1 MKGNSGALLRFAG
14 DFVIK
19 ECSNAKEQCEWF
31 HRAEHIG
38 LINGVTLPH
47 VKFLGPSTY
56 EIEYISGYSA
66 TQITSSQD
74 MQRLIN
80 LVEYWRLQPA
90 TTFADWGS
98 YLKRLAKHVSVS
110 ESEEMMD
117 AFELVSRYEL
127 PGSFS
132 HSDLTLENILVRPN
146 GEFVLIDPNYSQDLF
161 QSWALD
167 YGKLLQ
173 SVHSDYHRVFN
184 SCPGTD
190 PEPLLMYLKK
200 HLQEG
205 GDWEISLIAEISHI
219 MRLRSYRPDNEKPM
233 VDALLRKLIRNF
245 G

>member
-1 MKGNSGALLRFAG
+1 MKGNSGALLKFSG

-19 ECSNAKEQCEWF
+19 ECSNAKEQFEWF
-31 HRAEHIG
+31 CNAKQIG
-38 LINGVTLPH
+38 LIDGVVLPY
-47 VKFLGPSTY
+47 VKFLGPTTY

-66 TQITSSQD
+66 TQMTSIQD

-80 LVEYWRLQPA
+80 LVEYWRLQPS
-90 TTFADWGS
+90 TTSADWES

-110 ESEEMMD
+110 ESKEMTD
-117 AFELVSRYEL
+117 AFILVSRYEL

-146 GEFVLIDPNYSQDLF
+146 GQFVLIDPNYSQDLF
-161 QSWALD
+161 QSWVLD

-184 SCPGTD
+184 SCPGSN
-190 PEPLLMYLKK
+190 PEPLLAYLRE
-200 HLQEG
+200 HLQETG
-205 GDWEISLIAEISHI
+205 YWELALIAEISHI
-219 MRLRSYRPDNEKPM
+219 MRLRSYRPDNEKPL
-233 VDALLRKLIRNF
+233 VDTLLRRLILEF